1 VLYFVVHYAYS
12 SCIVMFARLHA
23 FEYKFN
29 IGMLSYL
36 ADDCLA
42 VSANPLTP
50 DYYPY
55 QGQGPRYGRGVSRS
69 QAQSSR
75 TTALQTATLSPP
87 TFARHL
93 KAHLFGWSI
102 ARLRIIYDALYK
114 STHHHYHHHYH
125 VNALFWK
132 FNFCRHRDLVESGHK
147 NGLVDIAPAL
157 HLFDAYRPTYLT
169 QLLIDVSPCGSRE
182 NK

>member
-1 VLYFVVHYAYS
+1 
-12 SCIVMFARLHA
+12 MFATLHA
-23 FEYKFN
+23 FEYKFY
-29 IGMLSYL
+29 IGMLSYW

-42 VSANPLTP
+42 VSAIPLTP
-50 DYYPY
+50 GYYPY
-55 QGQGPRYGRGVSRS
+55 QGQGPRYGWGVSRS

-75 TTALQTATLSPP
+75 TTALQTATLSPL

-114 STHHHYHHHYH
+114 SSHHHHHHH

-132 FNFCRHRDLVESGHK
+132 FNFWRHRDLVELGHK
-147 NGLVDIAPAL
+147 NGLFDIAPAL
-157 HLFDAYRPTYLT
+157 HLFDAYRAAYISHAASYWRVPVWV
-169 QLLIDVSPCGSRE
+169 QG
-182 NK
+182 K